1 MKNLPELLKEF
12 DEGCN
17 IDNISD
23 PPSDKKWIKS
33 FISKVYTHAVENCLD
48 VLPKKKGQ
56 LDQSDPDNYEACY
69 AIGGFNN
76 AAHIAEQNIKNLL
89 VQENCKTF
97 ITNHPPHQIG

>member
-69 AIGGFNN
+69 AIEGFNDCRN
-76 AAHIAEQNIKNLL
+76 QTLSNISKLQDKNK
-89 VQENCKTF
+89 E
-97 ITNHPPHQIG
+97 I